1 MRICAKTGCSEMM
14 KMACSSLCAIVD
26 SLEIGVIVVDAEQ
39 RIVQWNR
46 WLALRIGRSS
56 EAASNRM
63 LFEAI
68 PEIAGT
74 RLERA
79 VEHALRDRMPS
90 LLSPALN
97 GTLLPLFQSKED
109 EQRDRRMQQMIHVLP
124 LPDGGCLI
132 QVSDVSATVSRERVL
147 RQQAVNLRRNT
158 TCDALTGIYNRRKFD
173 ELFALEFAKAQRKQQ
188 PLAVIIA
195 DIDHFSAYN
204 QLYGREQGDLV
215 LHDIAAALQDAIQ
228 PAGDVLARYG
238 GEEFAL
244 VLPGMDDKGA
254 RHFAE
259 NLRLRIRTL
268 KIANESIL
276 AGKLLTISLGVA
288 VMVPDDSA
296 DTHTL
301 LSSADV
307 ALYQAKHEGRDR
319 AVYFSVDEGSFHD
332 CA

>member
-1 MRICAKTGCSEMM
+1 MM
-14 KMACSSLCAIVD
+14 KMACSSLCAIID
-26 SLEIGVIVVDAEQ
+26 TLEVGVIVLDAEQ
-39 RIVQWNR
+39 RIIQWNR
-46 WLALRIGRSS
+46 WLAARIGRSS
-56 EAASNRM
+56 QLATNQA
-63 LFEAI
+63 LLDVL

-79 VEHALRDRMPS
+79 VGHALNDRMPS

-97 GTLLPLFQSKED
+97 GTLLPLFQSKD
-109 EQRDRRMQQMIHVLP
+109 DQQHDRRMQQMIHVLP

-132 QVSDVSATVSRERVL
+132 QISDVTATVSRERIL
-147 RQQAVNLRRNT
+147 RQQAVSLRHNAS
-158 TCDALTGIYNRRKFD
+158 CDALTGIYKRRKFD
-173 ELFALEFAKAQRKQQ
+173 ELFALEFAKAERKQQ

-215 LHDIAAALQDAIQ
+215 LRDIAAALQAAIK

-244 VLPGMDDKGA
+244 VLPGMDDNGA

-259 NLRLRIRTL
+259 NLRLRVNAL
-268 KIANESIL
+268 KIANESVL
-276 AGKLLTISLGVA
+276 AGKVLTISLGVA
-288 VMVPDDSA
+288 VMVPDGSA

>member
-1 MRICAKTGCSEMM
+1 MM
-14 KMACSSLCAIVD
+14 KMACSSLCAIID
-26 SLEIGVIVVDAEQ
+26 TLEVGVIVLDAEHQ
-39 RIVQWNR
+39 IIQWNR

-56 EAASNRM
+56 EVATNRA
-63 LFEAI
+63 LLDVL

-74 RLERA
+74 RLDRA
-79 VEHALRDRMPS
+79 VDHALRDHMPS

-97 GTLLPLFQSKED
+97 GTLLPLFQSTED
-109 EQRDRRMQQMIHVLP
+109 RQRDRRMQQMIHVLP

-132 QVSDVSATVSRERVL
+132 QISDVTATVSRERVL
-147 RQQAVNLRRNT
+147 RQQAVSLRRNAS
-158 TCDALTGIYNRRKFD
+158 CDALTGIYNRRKFD

-188 PLAVIIA
+188 PLAVIIV
-195 DIDHFSAYN
+195 DIDQFSAYN
-204 QLYGREQGDLV
+204 HLYGREQGDLV
-215 LHDIAAALQDAIQ
+215 LHDIAIALQAAIQ

-244 VLPGMDDKGA
+244 VLPGMDDKAA

-259 NLRLRIRTL
+259 NLRLRVNTL
-268 KIANESIL
+268 KIANESVL
-276 AGKLLTISLGVA
+276 AGKVLTISLGVA
-288 VMVPDDSA
+288 VMIPDSSA

>member
-1 MRICAKTGCSEMM
+1 MM
-14 KMACSSLCAIVD
+14 KMACSSLCAIID
-26 SLEIGVIVVDAEQ
+26 TLEVGVIVVDAEQ
-39 RIVQWNR
+39 QIIQWNR

-56 EAASNRM
+56 AAATNRA
-63 LFEAI
+63 LLDVL

-79 VEHALRDRMPS
+79 VDHALRDHMPS

-97 GTLLPLFQSKED
+97 GTLLPLFQSTED
-109 EQRDRRMQQMIHVLP
+109 RQRDRRLQQMIHVLP

-132 QVSDVSATVSRERVL
+132 QISDVTATVSRERVL
-147 RQQAVNLRRNT
+147 RQQAVSLRRNAS
-158 TCDALTGIYNRRKFD
+158 CDGLTGIYNRRKFD

-188 PLAVIIA
+188 PLAVIIV
-195 DIDHFSAYN
+195 DIDQFSAYN

-215 LHDIAAALQDAIQ
+215 LHDIAIALQAAIQ

-244 VLPGMDDKGA
+244 VLPGMDDKAA

-259 NLRLRIRTL
+259 NLRLRVSTL
-268 KIANESIL
+268 KIANESVL
-276 AGKLLTISLGVA
+276 AGKVLTISLGVA
-288 VMVPDDSA
+288 VMIPDASA

>member
-1 MRICAKTGCSEMM
+1 MM
-14 KMACSSLCAIVD
+14 KMACLSLCSIID
-26 SLEIGVIVVDAEQ
+26 TLEIGVIVLDAEQ
-39 RIVQWNR
+39 RVVQWNR
-46 WLALRIGRSS
+46 WLAERIGRTS
-56 EAASNRM
+56 EVAANSV
-63 LFEAI
+63 LLDI
-68 PEIAGT
+68 LPEIGGT

-79 VEHALRDRMPS
+79 IAHALRDRMPS

-97 GTLLPLFQSKED
+97 GTLLPLYQSRED
-109 EQRDRRMQQMIHVLP
+109 AQRDRRMQQMIHVLP
-124 LPDGGCLI
+124 LPDGGCLVQI
-132 QVSDVSATVSRERVL
+132 SDVTATVSRERVL
-147 RQQAVNLRRNT
+147 RQQADSLRHKAS
-158 TCDALTGIYNRRKFD
+158 CDALTGIFNRRKFD
-173 ELFALEFAKAQRKQQ
+173 ELYALEFAKAAQKKH

-204 QLYGREQGDLV
+204 QLYGRQQGDLV
-215 LHDIAAALQDAIQ
+215 LHDIAVAMQDVMR
-228 PAGDVLARYG
+228 PASDVLARYG

-244 VLPGMDDKGA
+244 VLAGLDEKAA

-268 KIANESIL
+268 KIANESVL
-276 AGKLLTISLGVA
+276 PGKVLTISLGVA
-288 VMVPDDSA
+288 VMIPDGSA